1 MTDSK
6 KTLTVDDVRPI
17 YDTSFRASRTTI
29 SVLDAM
35 CQRGAV
41 KGEEMSAIGQLR
53 DQMVQIAQ
61 LCETFHSEND

>member
-1 MTDSK
+1 MSAK
-6 KTLTVDDVRPI
+6 KETVSVEDVRPM
-17 YDTSFRASRTTI
+17 YDLAFRGSRTAI

-35 CQRGAV
+35 SQRGAI

-61 LCETFHSEND
+61 LAEQFHSDHE

>member
-1 MTDSK
+1 MAEA
-6 KTLTVDDVRPI
+6 KTIPLEQAKEI
-17 YDTSFRASRTTI
+17 YDASYKVSRTAV

-53 DQMVQIAQ
+53 DQCVRIAQ
-61 LCETFHSEND
+61 LCEAFHSEHE